1 MSGQFFKINY
11 KKLESKWQI
20 EGEALLT
27 LKAYEWKHPRKCPD
41 NGLQILWPFGNGG
54 RWATISKSSFF
65 MDNSSR
71 QVATPFVIT
80 CAIVGSGIFFSQ
92 YAVAKAAS
100 TAPRFRIPVELR
112 THSEKHC
119 QRFIHCFGLLSAY
132 QFILTQPVGK
142 EYSPDR
148 RRILSPCCNLH
159 FALTSKFIIESKL
172 QQSSGSMCI
181 GIFSGEHLIENSLWT
196 VDNRNIIVTTR
207 DTSFS
212 NMLNQR
218 LTTSDRCILSGR
230 VEI

>member
-1 MSGQFFKINY
+1 MVADGRPSQNLPFSWTTPQDRWRLLLWLPVPSLGQEYSSANMRWQRRRLLLLVSGSQLNWERIRRSTVKDYINY
-11 KKLESKWQI
+11 LC
-20 EGEALLT
+20 LL
-27 LKAYEWKHPRKCPD
+27 P
-41 NGLQILWPFGNGG
+41 
-54 RWATISKSSFF
+54 
-65 MDNSSR
+65 
-71 QVATPFVIT
+71 
-80 CAIVGSGIFFSQ
+80 
-92 YAVAKAAS
+92 
-100 TAPRFRIPVELR
+100 
-112 THSEKHC
+112 
-119 QRFIHCFGLLSAY
+119 AY

-181 GIFSGEHLIENSLWT
+181 GIFSGEHLIKNSLWT
-196 VDNRNIIVTTR
+196 VDNSNIIVTTR